1 MNINDFLERADV
13 IQIKDIGNPW
23 HFIFISR
30 NADAPLTKQEQTVIK
45 MMLTDQFGTRDIP
58 LSFDFKVE
66 GKK

>member
-1 MNINDFLERADV
+1 MNVNDFLERADV

-30 NADAPLTKQEQTVIK
+30 NADAPLTEQEQTVIK
-45 MMLTDQFGTRDIP
+45 MMLMDQFGTRDIP

-66 GKK
+66 EKK

>member
-1 MNINDFLERADV
+1 MNVNDFLERADV

-23 HFIFISR
+23 HFIFISC
-30 NADAPLTKQEQTVIK
+30 NADAPLTEQEQTVIK
-45 MMLTDQFGTRDIP
+45 MMLMDQFGKREIP

>member
-1 MNINDFLERADV
+1 MNVNDFLERADV

>member
-45 MMLTDQFGTRDIP
+45 MMLTDKFGTRDIP